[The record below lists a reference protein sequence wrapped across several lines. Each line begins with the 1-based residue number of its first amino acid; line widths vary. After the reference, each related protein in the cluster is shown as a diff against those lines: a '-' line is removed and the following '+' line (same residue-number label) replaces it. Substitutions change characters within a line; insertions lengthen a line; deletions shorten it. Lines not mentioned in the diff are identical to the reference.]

1 MESTCNTIR
10 TNNPCGRLALPT
22 ADGDNADMSKPKKTR
37 AKMTG
42 TTTDRHKSR
51 KMVRVPDELHTGLL
65 GLAKETGVPV
75 SLLVQR
81 FIRYGLS
88 NAEQFAPRPK
98 YRP

>member
-1 MESTCNTIR
+1 MANRKTKAAK
-10 TNNPCGRLALPT
+10 TNKKPMNDT
-22 ADGDNADMSKPKKTR
+22 ATA
-37 AKMTG
+37 
-42 TTTDRHKSR
+42 DRHKSR